1 MKFRACYIEEV
12 EIDEKNGWISL
23 IDSKHNKFFI
33 SMKNCLAVSQ
43 FKTWFNGVF
52 KPGITQ
58 YLTVFQYRTGTD
70 PEESGQCFNLIVNF
84 LKYRA
89 NVAESESKSESKS
102 ETKTETE
109 IETAK

>member
-23 IDSKHNKFFI
+23 VDSKRNRFFI
-33 SMKNCLAVSQ
+33 STKNGPVVSQ
-43 FKTWFNGVF
+43 FKIWFNGVF

-58 YLTVFQYRTGTD
+58 YLTVFQYRIEAD
-70 PEESGQCFNLIVNF
+70 PEESEQCVNLIVNF

-89 NVAESESKSESKS
+89 NLAESEPES
-102 ETKTETE
+102 ETKIKTETE
-109 IETAK
+109 TAK